1 MRRVIVLYGNVSDYM
16 YHFKEKLSEE
26 LVREILPDMVFD
38 VDPSIYPEYVDQI
51 YVFGYH
57 NIDDTLEKLR
67 AAGLDPVPE
76 RVADEPWSHD
86 PEKETYEEYRVR
98 IGIAK

>member
-1 MRRVIVLYGNVSDYM
+1 MYGNVSDYS

-38 VDPSIYPEYVDQI
+38 VDPSWYPEYVDQI

-76 RVADEPWSHD
+76 RVADEPWVYR
-86 PEKETYEEYRVR
+86 PEEETIEEYRAR
-98 IGIAK
+98 INAAK